1 MSRPNKRKADPPAGA
16 PPARRG
22 RPMGAARF
30 STRLDS
36 DDEME
41 DVPGRV
47 DPGPRASSSRS
58 TSLPPPPAPKPPA
71 TAPRS
76 QTRPPSQGSSALL
89 EPGLQL
95 LPRIRDILLTT
106 LNHGDGIGFPC
117 GCGSGPAT
125 VRCRECWD
133 DTVVCAACIV
143 SRHRS
148 LPFHRVER
156 WTGEYFRPVQ
166 LRELGLRLNLCRN
179 LDPHT
184 RLCPHSSQEARDLTI
199 VAENGVH
206 TVCMRFCR
214 CPPLRGP
221 AKEEWEQLLQYRL
234 FPSSWKSVRTAFT
247 FGALRQFHVL
257 SLTSKITAH
266 DYIRSLAKLTNAVFP
281 QDVQDRVREFQRAFR
296 YWRYLATERRSG
308 QAHNIDVYVPHRL
321 AGSLAVRCPACPEV
335 GYNITKQEV
344 DAVPHDKRHK
354 VTRFVSG
361 DGNFKLQRM
370 SKTRQ
375 DLWDFCFNNGR
386 GTCVRASEFA
396 DYIKHVKLPDTYV
409 SEGQCTHLRADR
421 LQNMIKFRG
430 RDVSGVVACQCAR
443 HGFFLPGGMVDLK
456 RGEAFA
462 YTDFALLKSL
472 AEFRDLPYIV
482 VTYDIWCQ
490 YHINLESRS
499 STLFAKMLPII
510 RRIVGA
516 IPKMHIHNHKNTCDL
531 LWNLNWLECVGLTV
545 GELIETAWAELNIIA
560 ASTRQMNPGN
570 RHDTLDDACA
580 AYNWDKLVRIVETL
594 VRLKRVA
601 VSEKR
606 RREADFAAVVDGV
619 RDKSLI
625 VKWEAMSTA
634 PTVGKDGNV
643 TSVFQA
649 NLGPGKSLTYLCL
662 DMLLIHAQVSLHDK
676 PHTPKS
682 VRRSAASKKKN
693 TNVLRAKGYRR
704 ARAGPIPNLS
714 CLDWRM
720 KLDSETS
727 LRRRLVRTKADATTI
742 RIQRDQL
749 ADGIRDYRDL
759 MAYRTPGLDRIL
771 DELDLTRPEQARLYL
786 PSDLTEQQR
795 QHFDLLGLA
804 GMEYELRIA
813 CAYEKLFLT
822 RDAVRRY
829 NVCLND
835 IRTNVQ
841 GQNAQTRAQR
851 RIRSFSNDIQME
863 ATAYMVHFDALV
875 RLGLH
880 PTDHSDLKILQRTD
894 LYGNDAKPRTIGLLK
909 EKESWIWRAGRRAGS
924 QLEDEEA
931 WQTELDR
938 VKYHQKR
945 ELRNRCSEEVEILDE
960 ELDRA
965 SRFFDHSA
973 TIWSKLA
980 EVSGADGGRRAY
992 AVKQAD
998 MYMAL
1003 ASRVA
1008 EELADLP
1015 RKLKAD
1021 EDKEEKATAKAAE
1034 EARRKLTDRLER
1046 RGTAEEDEDLWE
1058 LDARVAPDAWN
1069 SIKCIVVLVLV
1080 VKCKTAAS

>member
-1 MSRPNKRKADPPAGA
+1 MSRPSKRKADPLAGA

-30 STRLDS
+30 SSRLDS
-36 DDEME
+36 DDEMG
-41 DVPGRV
+41 DVPGRA
-47 DPGPRASSSRS
+47 DPGPHASSSRS
-58 TSLPPPPAPKPPA
+58 TSLPPPPAPKPPT

-76 QTRPPSQGSSALL
+76 QTRPPSQGSSTLL

-106 LNHGDGIGFPC
+106 LNHGEGIGLSCAC
-117 GCGSGPAT
+117 GNGPAL
-125 VRCRECWD
+125 VRCKECWD
-133 DTVVCAACIV
+133 DSVVCAVCIV
-143 SRHRS
+143 GRHRS

-156 WTGEYFRPVQ
+156 WTGEYFRQVQ
-166 LRELGLRLNLCRN
+166 LCELGLQLHLCRN
-179 LDPHT
+179 LNPQT

-206 TVCMRFCR
+206 TVGVRFCR

-221 AKEEWEQLLQYRL
+221 AKPEWEQLLERRL

-266 DYIRSLAKLTNAVFP
+266 DYIRSLAKLTNAAFP

-321 AGSLAVRCPACPEV
+321 AGSLAVCCPACPEV
-335 GYNITKQEV
+335 GYNITKAEI
-344 DAVPHDKRHK
+344 DAVPHEKRHK

-375 DLWDFCFNNGR
+375 DLWDFCFNDGR

-516 IPKMHIHNHKNTCDL
+516 IPKMHIHNHKNACDL

-594 VRLKRVA
+594 VRLKCVA

-619 RDKSLI
+619 LDKSLI
-625 VKWEAMSTA
+625 VKWEAMSTT
-634 PTVGKDGNV
+634 PIVGKDGNV

-649 NLGPGKSLTYLCL
+649 NLGPGKSLTYLCSES
-662 DMLLIHAQVSLHDK
+662 IAYK
-676 PHTPKS
+676 
-682 VRRSAASKKKN
+682 
-693 TNVLRAKGYRR
+693 
-704 ARAGPIPNLS
+704 RAGIITRQTAYAKVSAEERRKQEEEHQRFASQGLPPTEGRSDTELIVLG
-714 CLDWRM
+714 LAYEARQ
-720 KLDSETS
+720 TS
-727 LRRRLVRTKADATTI
+727 LRRLVRTKADATTI

-771 DELDLTRPEQARLYL
+771 DELDLTRPEQACLYL

-813 CAYEKLFLT
+813 SAYEKLFLT

-835 IRTNVQ
+835 ICTNVQ

-945 ELRNRCSEEVEILDE
+945 ELRNRCSEEIEILDE

-980 EVSGADGGRRAY
+980 EDSGADGGRRAY

-1008 EELADLP
+1008 EEIADLP

-1058 LDARVAPDAWN
+1058 LDARPVP
-1069 SIKCIVVLVLV
+1069 VP
-1080 VKCKTAAS
+1080 